1 MQFMESE
8 RDQAYERMMQ
18 LPPRR
23 RKAEAQFYRGRG
35 HRECFE
41 REEKKLGGGSPKLR
55 AALYLLTAD
64 SRYNEIDPTA
74 FVAITFT
81 LLFGIMFGDLGQ
93 GILVAVI
100 GWAMW
105 HFKQMPIGRIL
116 LPCGISSAVFGLVY
130 GSVFGFEHV
139 LDPMY
144 KALFGL
150 EEKPIEVMNSAMAT
164 NIILFA
170 VVIGLTLI
178 MLAMMLNIYSGWCC
192 PCTPRFPVT
201 RI

>member
-1 MQFMESE
+1 M
-8 RDQAYERMMQ
+8 
-18 LPPRR
+18 
-23 RKAEAQFYRGRG
+23 
-35 HRECFE
+35 
-41 REEKKLGGGSPKLR
+41 
-55 AALYLLTAD
+55 
-64 SRYNEIDPTA
+64 
-74 FVAITFT
+74 AITFT

-164 NIILFA
+164 NIILSRWSSA
-170 VVIGLTLI
+170 
-178 MLAMMLNIYSGWCC
+178 
-192 PCTPRFPVT
+192 
-201 RI
+201 